1 MLQPVLPPA
10 SIQQPYRGG
19 ASLGDRMMRLR
30 FAVLVLFALPTAL
43 VAAPAANWTER
54 VALSPIGG
62 HVLGNPAAPTRLVEY
77 VSYTCSHCA
86 HFVGEASG
94 PLKANYVKGGK
105 VSVEVR
111 NAVRD
116 KYDLTAALLARC
128 GGPKRFFGN
137 HEALFANQDAWM
149 AQLQAYDRDATKPS
163 EQIPALKEIGRNT
176 GLYALMGKR
185 GFTPAQ
191 LDACIA
197 EPTAMKQILAMTDE
211 AWNKVKIGGTPAFT
225 INGTRAGGSSWASLR
240 DALPAAAQ

>member
-1 MLQPVLPPA
+1 
-10 SIQQPYRGG
+10 
-19 ASLGDRMMRLR
+19 MMKLR
-30 FAVLVLFALPTAL
+30 FAVLAPFALPSVL
-43 VAAPAANWTER
+43 MAAPAANWTAR

-62 HVLGNPAAPTRLVEY
+62 HVLGNPAAPTKLVEY

-86 HFVGEASG
+86 HFVGEASA

-149 AQLQAYDRDATKPS
+149 AQLQAYDRGAAKPS
-163 EQIPALKEIGRNT
+163 EQIPALKDIGRNT
-176 GLYALMGKR
+176 GLYTLMGKR

-197 EPTAMKQILAMTDE
+197 DPASMKQILAMTDE

-225 INGTRAGGSSWASLR
+225 INGARAGGSSWTSLR

>member
-1 MLQPVLPPA
+1 MTKSRLL
-10 SIQQPYRGG
+10 I
-19 ASLGDRMMRLR
+19 LG
-30 FAVLVLFALPTAL
+30 LFALITLPGTL
-43 VAAPAANWTER
+43 IAAPAINWTTR

-62 HVLGNPAAPTRLVEY
+62 HVMGNPAAPTKLVEY

-86 HFVGEASG
+86 HFVGEASA
-94 PLKANYVKGGK
+94 PLKADYVKGGK
-105 VSVEVR
+105 VSVEAR

-149 AQLQAYDRDATKPS
+149 EQLQAYDRGAAKPS
-163 EQIPALKEIGRNT
+163 EQIALLRDIGRNT
-176 GLYALMGKR
+176 GLYALMGNR

-197 EPTAMKQILAMTDE
+197 NPAAMKQILAMTDE
-211 AWNKVKIGGTPAFT
+211 AWNNVKIGGTPGFT
-225 INGTRAGGSSWASLR
+225 INGTRVDGSSWASLR

>member
-1 MLQPVLPPA
+1 MRKLLLP
-10 SIQQPYRGG
+10 
-19 ASLGDRMMRLR
+19 
-30 FAVLVLFALPTAL
+30 LVLAALPAAL
-43 VAAPAANWTER
+43 AAAPAAKWTSH
-54 VALSPIGG
+54 VTVSPIGG

-86 HFVGEASG
+86 HFIEEASG
-94 PLKANYVKGGK
+94 PLKTGYVQGGK

-137 HEALFANQDAWM
+137 HEALFANQNAWM
-149 AQLQAYDRDATKPS
+149 EQLQAYDGSAAKPQEQKAALRD
-163 EQIPALKEIGRNT
+163 IGQKT

-191 LDACIA
+191 LDACVNDPA
-197 EPTAMKQILAMTDE
+197 SMKQILAMTNE
-211 AWNKVKIGGTPAFT
+211 AWKTLKISGTPAFT
-225 INGTRAGGSSWASLR
+225 INGTLAGGSSWASLR
-240 DALPAAAQ
+240 DALPAPAQ